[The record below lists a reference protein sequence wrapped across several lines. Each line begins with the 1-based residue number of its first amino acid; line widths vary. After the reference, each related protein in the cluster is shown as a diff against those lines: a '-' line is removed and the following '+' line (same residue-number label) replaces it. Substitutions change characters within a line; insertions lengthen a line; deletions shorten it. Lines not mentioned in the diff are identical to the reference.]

1 MTRIVLSAS
10 RRTDIP
16 AFFMPWFMA
25 GIDAGQF
32 EVQNPYN
39 GQTKFVAASPQQVHS
54 IVFWSK
60 NFGPFLDQG
69 YAATLVQRGYR
80 LFFNF
85 TINSTQPVLEPGLPP
100 LNERLEQLT
109 RLADAFGPDCVQ
121 WRFDPICFFR
131 ERSGQIG
138 NNLDQFGIIA
148 RHAAQLGLKTCIT
161 SFVDLYRKVLR
172 RVKENHDL
180 ELFDPPMAQKV
191 ETIAQLADQLSGL
204 GMKVRLCSEKDLLA
218 LLPPNLD
225 VTASACIPNDR
236 LISLFGP
243 GISLAQDSGQRKAS
257 GCMCGVSKDIG
268 SYSLHPCRHN
278 CLFCYANPACDTE
291 TGLLQQLQGNR
302 TQSNPS

>member
-1 MTRIVLSAS
+1 MTRIVISAS

-25 GIDAGQF
+25 GIDAGHF
-32 EVQNPYN
+32 EVRNPYN
-39 GQTKFVAASPQQVHS
+39 GQTVSVPASLQSVHS

-69 YAATLVQRGYR
+69 YAQTLVQRGYR

-85 TINSTQPVLEPGLPP
+85 TINSTQPVLEPALPP
-100 LNERLEQLT
+100 VNERLEQLA
-109 RLADAFGPDCVQ
+109 RLVDTFGPACIQ

-138 NNLDQFGIIA
+138 NNLDQFDMIA
-148 RHAAQLGLKTCIT
+148 RSAARMGLESCIT

-180 ELFDPPMAQKV
+180 ELFDPPMEQKV
-191 ETIAQLADQLSGL
+191 ATITELAHKLARL
-204 GMKVRLCSEKDLLA
+204 GMALKLCSEKDLLSH
-218 LLPPNLD
+218 LPSDLG

-236 LISLFGP
+236 LTTLYGP
-243 GISLAQDSGQRKAS
+243 GISLARDGGQRRSA
-257 GCMCGVSKDIG
+257 GCMCGASKDVG

-278 CLFCYANPACDTE
+278 CLFCYANPSCDAA
-291 TGLLQQLQGNR
+291 L
-302 TQSNPS
+302 

>member
-25 GIDAGQF
+25 GIDAGHF
-32 EVQNPYN
+32 EVRNPYN
-39 GQTKFVAASPQQVHS
+39 GQTKSVPVSPQLVHS

-69 YAATLVQRGYR
+69 YADALMQRGYR

-85 TINSTQPVLEPGLPP
+85 TINSTQPVLEPSLPP
-100 LNERLEQLT
+100 LNERLAQLT
-109 RLADAFGPDCVQ
+109 RLVDIFGPGCVQ

-138 NNLDQFGIIA
+138 NNLDEFGIIA
-148 RHAAQLGLKTCIT
+148 RNASHLGLKTCIT

-172 RVKENHDL
+172 RVKEHHDI
-180 ELFDPPMAQKV
+180 ELIDPPMSQKV
-191 ETIAQLADQLSGL
+191 ETIAELADQLARL
-204 GMKVRLCSEKDLLA
+204 GMRVRLCSEKDLLA
-218 LLPPNLD
+218 LLPPHLE
-225 VTASACIPNDR
+225 VTASACIPNDH
-236 LISLFGP
+236 LISLYGP
-243 GISLAQDSGQRKAS
+243 GISLGQDGGQRKAA
-257 GCMCGVSKDIG
+257 GCMCGVSQDIG

-278 CLFCYANPACDTE
+278 CLFCYANPACDSAP
-291 TGLLQQLQGNR
+291 GLLQQPQGDHR
-302 TQSNPS
+302 